1 MNRLLSMFLALIM
14 SGSVFTAPMHSNRDT
29 ADDST
34 AVIEPTTPP
43 ELPEDAV
50 FYIPDGTPH
59 TKSITI
65 NGIDISEY
73 VIVTNASAGGVM
85 SYAAT
90 ELQEYIET
98 TCGVKLEILE
108 TAPKAGTKRI
118 LIDETRIDDN
128 SSFGVYSDKDGLV
141 IAGTAKRGAL
151 YGVYHFLE
159 EFLNWRFFAAD
170 CEGYYGL
177 ESIDLSDI
185 NYTKVLQM
193 QIRDMYELEASDIYF
208 APKRYFNGSGRR
220 KMTAETYDMLGGTE
234 TRCPNG
240 IHTFDALAE
249 TGGDGGSGGNQP
261 CLNDP
266 AVRETMLKNIR
277 AFLDANPD
285 VLSIHVSQNDNNRY
299 CTCEECT
306 ADLEYYGA
314 PSGSIIE
321 LCNYICEDLETYKD
335 GAYKDVMVI
344 TFAYQYSLDAPKN
357 ITLHE
362 NIMIELAIIDFCH
375 QHAFTDDSCAVTSNL
390 LRNNQEIVQQI
401 EAWTKLCDN
410 FYIWDYGT
418 DFKHFWVVYPDFDVL
433 YDNVKYLMEIGAW
446 GYVLQCNSYTDSA
459 GFGSLRTY
467 LYAKLTD
474 NPEMT
479 REEYNALIVEFMK
492 AYYGDAWEYMMKYFE
507 LCHKVSSE
515 ANVCFGCFS
524 SIEEIYGEGG
534 VKAFNPYFDEL
545 VEWFDAAEALV
556 ADDATTLNH
565 VRALRISM
573 DFMRIGA
580 KYRDV
585 KMSKDQELIQ
595 ALYAETEAFYKE
607 CNELG
612 INRPSESPWVI
623 PADQN
628 GKMNPLNIG

>member
-1 MNRLLSMFLALIM
+1 MHRLLSMFLALVM
-14 SGSVFTAPMHSNRDT
+14 SGSVFTAPMQSNRDT

-34 AVIEPTTPP
+34 SIIEPTTPP

-59 TKSITI
+59 TKNITI
-65 NGIDISEY
+65 NGTDISEY

-108 TAPKAGTKRI
+108 SAPSAGTKRI
-118 LIDETRIDDN
+118 LIDETRITDN
-128 SSFGVYSDKDGLV
+128 SSFGVYTDKDGLV
-141 IAGTAKRGAL
+141 LAGTAKRSAL
-151 YGVYHFLE
+151 YSVYHFLE
-159 EFLNWRFFAAD
+159 EFLGWRFLADD

-177 ESIDLSDI
+177 ESIDLSNI

-193 QIRDMYELEASDIYF
+193 QIRDVYDLTAFDKDFSV
-208 APKRYFNGSGRR
+208 KRYFNGDGKRR
-220 KMTAETYDMLGGTE
+220 MSADTHLGGEE

-240 IHTFDALAE
+240 VHTFDALAE
-249 TGGDGGSGGNQP
+249 TGGDGGSGGTQP
-261 CLNDP
+261 CLND
-266 AVRETMLKNIR
+266 AKVRETMLKNVR
-277 AFLDANPD
+277 AFLDANPN

-299 CTCEECT
+299 CTCAECT
-306 ADLEYYGA
+306 ADLELYGA

-344 TFAYQYSLDAPKN
+344 TFAYQYSIDAPKN
-357 ITLHE
+357 ITLHD

-375 QHAFTDDSCAVTSNL
+375 QHAFENDDCAVTESF
-390 LRNNQEIVQQI
+390 LRNNQEIVPQI
-401 EAWTKLCDN
+401 EAWTKICDN
-410 FYIWDYGT
+410 FYIWDYGI
-418 DFKHFWVVYPDFDVL
+418 DFKHFWIPYPNLDVL

-446 GYVLQCNSYTDSA
+446 GYILQCNCYTDSA
-459 GFGSLRTY
+459 EFGALRSY
-467 LYAKLTD
+467 IYAKMTD
-474 NPEMT
+474 NPDMT
-479 REEYNALIVEFMK
+479 REEYDALIVEFMK
-492 AYYGDAWEYMMKYFE
+492 AYYGDAWEYMMKYFD
-507 LCHKVSSE
+507 LCHELSNK
-515 ANVCFGCFS
+515 ADTCFGCFS
-524 SIEEIYGEGG
+524 AIDNIYGEGG
-534 VKAFNPYFDEL
+534 VKAFAPYFDEL
-545 VEWFDAAEALV
+545 VEWFDTAEALV
-556 ADDATTLNH
+556 ADDETTLKH
-565 VRALRISM
+565 VRMLRISM

-585 KMSKDQELIQ
+585 KKTKDQELIQ
-595 ALYAETEAFYKE
+595 ALYDETEEFYKE

-612 INRPSESPWVI
+612 LNRPTEAAWVL

-628 GKMNPLNIG
+628 GKLNPLSIG